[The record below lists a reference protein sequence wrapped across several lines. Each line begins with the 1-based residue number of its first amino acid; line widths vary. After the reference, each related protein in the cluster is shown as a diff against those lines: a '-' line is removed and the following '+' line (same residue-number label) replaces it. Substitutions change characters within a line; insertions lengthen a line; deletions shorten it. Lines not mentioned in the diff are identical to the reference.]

1 MSIVLLF
8 MLLYTIL
15 ETFSLNSRITKVQF
29 NSKLI
34 HLKIAVAWLVPGK
47 NLEKFYYCFYIV
59 LLQESKHSSSRT
71 NFAYTQNE

>member
-1 MSIVLLF
+1 MSILFLF

-34 HLKIAVAWLVPGK
+34 NLKIAVAWLVLGK
-47 NLEKFYYCFYIV
+47 NLEMLYFCFHIV
-59 LLQESKHSSSRT
+59 LLQESKH
-71 NFAYTQNE
+71 